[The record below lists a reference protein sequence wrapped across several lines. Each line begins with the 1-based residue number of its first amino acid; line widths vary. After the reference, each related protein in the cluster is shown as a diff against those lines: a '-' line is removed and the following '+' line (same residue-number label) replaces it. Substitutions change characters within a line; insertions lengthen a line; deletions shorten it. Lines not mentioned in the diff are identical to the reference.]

1 MSRLRGTRAVPRGL
15 AWLVLVVASV
25 LLVGS
30 VAMTLVSTSGSRV
43 APAAPTTGTGHGPG
57 YAGTSNPSGNLPGG
71 GMGGGMMGAQQVW
84 LAGEGVP
91 VQTIAQA
98 RARAAQ
104 AAAAR
109 GLSTGEVMKF
119 TRNFYVELKD
129 SAGNPT
135 TEVLVDPNGG
145 SVSTEYGP
153 AMMWNT
159 GSRDATVSAD
169 QARRIADGWL
179 RTNQPGQSTVA
190 DVKAFPGYYT
200 IDTETN
206 GNTVGMMSVNALTGA
221 VWYHT
226 WHGTFIAEEDD

>member
-1 MSRLRGTRAVPRGL
+1 MSGAPGTRAAPRRL
-15 AWLVLVVASV
+15 AWLVLVAASA

-30 VAMTLVSTSGSRV
+30 VAMTLVSTSGSRL
-43 APAAPTTGTGHGPG
+43 AQATPTTGFGPG
-57 YAGTSNPSGNLPGG
+57 YGGTSNRSGNLPGG
-71 GMGGGMMGAQQVW
+71 GMGGGVMGGQQVR
-84 LAGEGVP
+84 LAGDGVP
-91 VQTIAQA
+91 VQTIAEA

-104 AAAAR
+104 AAAPQ
-109 GLSTGEVMKF
+109 GLSTGEVMQF
-119 TRNFYVELKD
+119 SQNFYVELKD

-145 SVSTEYGP
+145 TLSTEYGP

-200 IDTETN
+200 IDTETS
-206 GNTVGMMSVNALTGA
+206 GNTVGMVSVNALTGA

>member
-1 MSRLRGTRAVPRGL
+1 MSDAPGTRAAPRRL
-15 AWLVLVVASV
+15 AWLVLVAASA

-30 VAMTLVSTSGSRV
+30 VAMTLVSTSGSR
-43 APAAPTTGTGHGPG
+43 AAQATPTTGYRPG
-57 YAGTSNPSGNLPGG
+57 YGGTSNRSGNLPGG
-71 GMGGGMMGAQQVW
+71 GMGGGMMGAQQVR
-84 LAGEGVP
+84 LAGDGVP
-91 VQTIAQA
+91 VQTIAEA

-109 GLSTGEVMKF
+109 GLSTGEVMQF
-119 TRNFYVELKD
+119 SQNFYVELKD

-135 TEVLVDPNGG
+135 TEVLVDPGDG

-159 GSRDATVSAD
+159 GSRDATVSPD
-169 QARRIADGWL
+169 QAQTIADDWL
-179 RTNQPGQSTVA
+179 RANQPGQSAVA
-190 DVKAFPGYYT
+190 DVKAFPGYYS

-206 GNTVGMMSVNALTGA
+206 GNTVGMVSVNALTGA